1 MENNNYLSKY
11 GYSFQTKLIACILSD
26 NIFISQVYD
35 ILKDEYFESESIRWI
50 IHKCFSYYAQ
60 YKKIPTL
67 DVLKVYSEKL
77 EDVLIRQ
84 EIVNSL
90 RDSIKLIGS
99 EDLDFV
105 KDTTIVFC
113 RNQELKSAIL
123 QSVEYLKAEK
133 YEQIKDV
140 IDKALKVGMSNDIG
154 LDYLD
159 DIDTRYVEDARKPIA
174 TGWPVINTLLK
185 GGLSAG
191 DVGMFI
197 ANSGVGKSWLL
208 THIGANA
215 IKEKMTVF
223 HYTLELNQSYTGLRY
238 DSIITGV
245 PLDKLILHKDSLESV
260 LSKLEGRLI
269 IKWYP
274 MKSVS
279 LMGIKAHI
287 DKAKM
292 LGRIPDLVIID
303 YADLLKYTGKAEQDD
318 KVLKELS
325 EELKGFAGEL
335 QLPVWT
341 VSQGNREGLDQ
352 DILEAGKI
360 SGAYSKMF
368 AYDFVASLSRKRQ
381 DKISNTA
388 RMHII
393 KNRFGADG
401 MTFPVMMDT
410 NRGVIDI
417 YEQSSPE
424 GINTSSK
431 MKKDEQITMEHGKK
445 RFYELMN
452 SEPKKK
458 IDF

>member
-197 ANSGVGKSWLL
+197 ANSGAGKSWLL

-341 VSQGNREGLDQ
+341 VSQVNREGLDQ

-401 MTFPVMMDT
+401 MTFPVIMDT